1 MNAATS
7 LTAYK
12 RREKRKRLLRYLTV
26 GFAVCLALLV
36 ASLFVARAVTIHQM
50 RVELERLK
58 VEKELAEL
66 DQKDLLDLIRRQD
79 DLMLIEYLAR
89 TELSMVKKGEK
100 KIQIT
105 TTPPGSK

>member
-12 RREKRKRLLRYLTV
+12 RREKRKRLLRYLAV
-26 GFAVCLALLV
+26 GFAVGLALLV

-58 VEKELAEL
+58 VEKEFAER
-66 DQKDLLDLIRRQD
+66 DQRDLLDLIRRQD
-79 DLMLIEYLAR
+79 DLQLIEYLAR